1 MAININREVE
11 DTFYRYKM
19 PKLAA
24 KVEGKGN
31 GIKTVIVNVSD
42 IAKALYRKPIYLT
55 KFFGCELG
63 AQIHVDEKNER
74 YIVNGAHQADKLQ
87 ELLDG
92 FIKKFVLCQSC
103 GNPETTMHV
112 NKKGGTV
119 TTICKACGS
128 QGQLDVTHR
137 LTQYIVK
144 NPPEPEATP
153 AKSKQ
158 KKGKKSKGE
167 NEDDDNDAATNG
179 DEGSRISPVNTD
191 EVDDDEDWLE
201 DTTEE
206 ARRQRINA
214 LSAMAKSLAL
224 CDDVERSE
232 NDRAD
237 IFYKHLLQI
246 HQSDKVLSSR
256 KDIRLEADRLNL
268 GPRAVLVVA
277 EVLFNNPSTILADIR
292 KYSPLLLLFTRSGED
307 QKRAQI
313 YTWGAMAKLIER
325 YSDHDL
331 LSKACHILKTL
342 YDCDIVE
349 EDVILGWY
357 DRGPS
362 KKFVSRELSTKILA
376 RCAPMV
382 TWLRQAEEEESE
394 SSEGESEN
402 NSPKTNHLL
411 MAQMVQRLL
420 TPTEQVMMMTMWTLT
435 LYELFTRRV

>member
-112 NKKGGTV
+112 NKRGGTV
-119 TTICKACGS
+119 ATTCKACGS

-137 LTQYIVK
+137 LTQFIVK
-144 NPPEPEATP
+144 NPPEPEVTT

-158 KKGKKSKGE
+158 KKGKKTKGE
-167 NEDDDNDAATNG
+167 NEKTSGNDGNAGGG
-179 DEGSRISPVNTD
+179 DENNRNSPVNAD
-191 EVDDDEDWLE
+191 EEDEDEDWLE

-206 ARRQRINA
+206 ARL
-214 LSAMAKSLAL
+214 LS
-224 CDDVERSE
+224 R
-232 NDRAD
+232 
-237 IFYKHLLQI
+237 
-246 HQSDKVLSSR
+246 R
-256 KDIRLEADRLNL
+256 KELKLEADRLSL
-268 GPRAVLVVA
+268 GPRAVLVIA
-277 EVLFNNPSTILADIR
+277 EVLFNNPSTILGDI
-292 KYSPLLLLFTRSGED
+292 KEYSPLLLLFTRSGED
-307 QKRAQI
+307 QKRAQM

-325 YSDHDL
+325 HADQNL
-331 LSKACHILKTL
+331 ISKACHLLKAL
-342 YDCDIVE
+342 YDNDIIE
-349 EDVILGWY
+349 EDVILAWY
-357 DRGPS
+357 DKGPS
-362 KKFVSRELSTKILA
+362 KKFVSRELSAKILS

-394 SSEGESEN
+394 SSEEETETS
-402 NSPKTNHLL
+402 SPKVPQPTNGVNGSS
-411 MAQMVQRLL
+411 AVA
-420 TPTEQVMMMTMWTLT
+420 TNGVDAEEDDVDIDAI
-435 LYELFTRRV
+435 

>member
-1 MAININREVE
+1 
-11 DTFYRYKM
+11 M

-112 NKKGGTV
+112 NKRGGTV
-119 TTICKACGS
+119 ATTCKACGS

-137 LTQYIVK
+137 LTQFIVK
-144 NPPEPEATP
+144 NPPEPEVTS
-153 AKSKQ
+153 AKAKQ
-158 KKGKKSKGE
+158 KKGKKTKGE
-167 NEDDDNDAATNG
+167 NEKTSGNSARLTITFSDDDNEGNAGGG
-179 DEGSRISPVNTD
+179 DENNRNSPVNAD
-191 EVDDDEDWLE
+191 EEDEDEDWLE

-206 ARRQRINA
+206 ARRQRMST

-232 NDRAD
+232 TERAD
-237 IFYKHLLQI
+237 IFFKHLSQMN
-246 HQSDKVLSSR
+246 QSGEVLSRR
-256 KDIRLEADRLNL
+256 KELKLEADRLSL
-268 GPRAVLVVA
+268 GPRAVLVIA
-277 EVLFNNPSTILADIR
+277 EVLFNNPSTILGDIK

-307 QKRAQI
+307 QKRAQM

-325 YSDHDL
+325 HADQNL
-331 LSKACHILKTL
+331 ISKACHLLKAL
-342 YDCDIVE
+342 YDNDIIE
-349 EDVILGWY
+349 GDVILAWY
-357 DRGPS
+357 DKGPS
-362 KKFVSRELSTKILA
+362 KKFVSRELSAKILS

-394 SSEGESEN
+394 SSDEETETS
-402 NSPKTNHLL
+402 SPKVPQPTNGVNGTS
-411 MAQMVQRLL
+411 AVA
-420 TPTEQVMMMTMWTLT
+420 TNGTDAEEDDVDIDAI
-435 LYELFTRRV
+435 

>member
-74 YIVNGAHQADKLQ
+74 YIVNGAHQAEKLQ

-112 NKKGGTV
+112 NKRGGTV
-119 TTICKACGS
+119 ATTCKACGS

-144 NPPEPEATP
+144 NPPETEVPP

-158 KKGKKSKGE
+158 KKSKKTKGE
-167 NEDDDNDAATNG
+167 NERASDDDNEGNPGGG
-179 DEGSRISPVNTD
+179 DENSRNSPVNAD
-191 EVDDDEDWLE
+191 EDDEDEDWLE

-206 ARRQRINA
+206 ARRQRMNT

-232 NDRAD
+232 TERAD
-237 IFYKHLLQI
+237 IFYKHLSQM
-246 HQSDKVLSSR
+246 HQSDEVLSR
-256 KDIRLEADRLNL
+256 RQEIRQEANRLNL
-268 GPRAVLVVA
+268 GPRAVLVIA
-277 EVLFNNPSTILADIR
+277 EVLFNNPSTILADIK
-292 KYSPLLLLFTRSGED
+292 KYAPMLLLFTRSGED
-307 QKRAQI
+307 QKRAQM

-325 YSDHDL
+325 HADQNL
-331 LSKACHILKTL
+331 INKACHLLKTL
-342 YDCDIVE
+342 YDSDVIE
-349 EDVILGWY
+349 EDVILAWY

-362 KKFVSRELSTKILA
+362 KKFVSRELSAKILS

-382 TWLRQAEEEESE
+382 TWLRQAEEEESG
-394 SSEGESEN
+394 SSEEEVEAS
-402 NSPKTNHLL
+402 SPK
-411 MAQMVQRLL
+411 
-420 TPTEQVMMMTMWTLT
+420 
-435 LYELFTRRV
+435 

>member
-1 MAININREVE
+1 MVSSKMAININREVE

-19 PKLAA
+19 PKLTA

-112 NKKGGTV
+112 NKRGGTV
-119 TTICKACGS
+119 ATTCKACGS

-158 KKGKKSKGE
+158 KKGKKTKGD
-167 NEDDDNDAATNG
+167 NEDDDNDANPNG
-179 DEGSRISPVNTD
+179 DENSRNSPVNAD
-191 EVDDDEDWLE
+191 EDDEDDDWLE

-206 ARRQRINA
+206 ARRQRINT

-232 NDRAD
+232 TERAD
-237 IFYKHLLQI
+237 IFYKHLSQM
-246 HQSDKVLSSR
+246 HKCDKVLANR
-256 KDIRLEADRLNL
+256 KEVKLEADRLSL
-268 GPRAVLVVA
+268 GPRAVLVIA
-277 EVLFNNPSTILADIR
+277 EVLFNNPSTILTDIK

-325 YSDHDL
+325 HSDQNLVD
-331 LSKACHILKTL
+331 KACHLLKTL
-342 YDCDIVE
+342 YDCDVIE

-357 DRGPS
+357 DKGPS
-362 KKFVSRELSTKILA
+362 KKFVSRELSAKILA
-376 RCAPMV
+376 RCSPMV

-394 SSEGESEN
+394 SSEEESETNGHTITQPINGSN
-402 NSPKTNHLL
+402 NASVPATNVTDDEDDDVDID
-411 MAQMVQRLL
+411 AI
-420 TPTEQVMMMTMWTLT
+420 
-435 LYELFTRRV
+435 